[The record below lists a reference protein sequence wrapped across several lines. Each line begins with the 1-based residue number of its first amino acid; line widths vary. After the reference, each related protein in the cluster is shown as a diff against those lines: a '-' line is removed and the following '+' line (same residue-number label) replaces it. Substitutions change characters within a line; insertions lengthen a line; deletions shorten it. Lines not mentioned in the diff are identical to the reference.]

1 MPITL
6 SNPDGVFPPGSRYSH
21 AALVEGG
28 GGGRQLLVSG
38 QVGLR
43 PDGRLDHDPEEQI
56 RQALA
61 NLGAILSA
69 HGMGPRDVAKVT
81 VFLTDRGLI
90 PLWREARD
98 AFFDGHAPASTL
110 LVVAGL
116 ADPRFQVE
124 VELEALAVD

>member
-1 MPITL
+1 MPIAF

-28 GGGRQLLVSG
+28 GRRLLVSG
-38 QVGLR
+38 QVGLT
-43 PDGRLDHDPEEQI
+43 PDGHLDQDPEEQM

-61 NLGAILSA
+61 NLGAILAA
-69 HGMGPRDVAKVT
+69 HGMGPRHVAKIT
-81 VFLTDRGLI
+81 VFLTDQELV

-116 ADPRFQVE
+116 AHPRFQVE
-124 VELEALAVD
+124 VEAEAAD

>member
-1 MPITL
+1 MPISL

-21 AALVEGG
+21 AALVEGAK
-28 GGGRQLLVSG
+28 RRLVVSG
-38 QVGLR
+38 QVGLT
-43 PDGRLDHDPEEQI
+43 PDGHLDHDGEAQI
-56 RQALA
+56 GQALA

-69 HGMGPRDVAKVT
+69 HGMGPRNVAKVT
-81 VFLTDRGLI
+81 VFLTDRELV

-98 AFFDGHAPASTL
+98 AFFAGHAPASTL

-124 VELEALAVD
+124 VEAEAAD

>member
-1 MPITL
+1 MPLSL
-6 SNPDGVFPPGSRYSH
+6 SNPGGVCPPGSRYSH

-28 GGGRQLLVSG
+28 GRRLLVSG
-38 QVGLR
+38 QVGLT
-43 PDGRLDHDPEEQI
+43 PEGHLSHDVEEQM

-61 NLGAILSA
+61 NVGAILSA
-69 HGMGPRDVAKVT
+69 HGMGPRNVAKAT
-81 VFLTDRGLI
+81 VFLTDRELI

-110 LVVAGL
+110 LLVAGL

-124 VELEALAVD
+124 VEVEAAD

>member
-1 MPITL
+1 MPVTF
-6 SNPDGVFPPGSRYSH
+6 SNPGGVFPPGSRYSH

-28 GGGRQLLVSG
+28 GRRLLVSG

-43 PDGRLDHDPEEQI
+43 PDGHLDHDPEEQM

-61 NLGAILSA
+61 NLGVVLST
-69 HGMGPRDVAKVT
+69 HGMGPRDVAKIT
-81 VFLTDRGLI
+81 VFLTDRELV

-116 ADPRFQVE
+116 ADPRFLVE
-124 VELEALAVD
+124 VEAEAAE